1 MSAINRSFLEPGSY
15 LQFWRLKNFCE
26 ELIGKIFFGFLAIKE
41 PVQAK
46 VIFSKIGE
54 GSFLKG
60 AIFLRQKK
68 LNFYCWK

>member
-15 LQFWRLKNFCE
+15 LQFWRLKNFCDE
-26 ELIGKIFFGFLAIKE
+26 FCGKIFFGFLAIKE
-41 PVQAK
+41 PVQIK
-46 VIFSKIGE
+46 VIFPKIDE

-60 AIFLRQKK
+60 ATFTLQKK